1 MRLKAPSR
9 GLGVETYYIFLVLV
23 IMNKTIVLLTGAS
36 AGIGKATAELLMKKG
51 VIVYG
56 ASRSGGEQQKDKLSQ
71 GEIIP
76 VKMDVNSE
84 SDIQQVV
91 KHIIDTHGYLNA
103 VIANAGNGIAGAIEE
118 TSIDEVRYQFET
130 NFFGTVKT
138 IQACIPVF
146 HAQGYGKI
154 ITVSSLAG
162 VIPIP
167 FQTFYS
173 SVKAAL
179 MLFMNGLAMEL
190 KPFGIQCCT
199 ILPGDTKT
207 DFTSARKYT
216 QASQNENSFYYQT
229 MKHSVG
235 RMERDEQN
243 GMSAEAVARPI
254 VKQILNKRM
263 HTFYVTGIL
272 NQFYYHLFHVLPTD
286 WRLWI
291 IAKIYG

>member
-1 MRLKAPSR
+1 
-9 GLGVETYYIFLVLV
+9 
-23 IMNKTIVLLTGAS
+23 MNKTIVLLTGAS
-36 AGIGKATAELLMKKG
+36 AGIGKATAQLLMKKG

-56 ASRSGGEQQKDKLSQ
+56 ASRSGCEQQKDEYSG

-76 VKMDVNSE
+76 VTMDVNIE
-84 SDIQQVV
+84 TDIQIVV
-91 KHIIDTHGYLNA
+91 KQIINTHGKLDV

-130 NFFGTVKT
+130 NFFGVVKT
-138 IQACIPVF
+138 IQACLPIF
-146 HAQGYGKI
+146 RMQGYGKI

-173 SVKAAL
+173 SSKAAL
-179 MLFMNGLAMEL
+179 MLYMNGLAIEL
-190 KPFGIQCCT
+190 KPFGIQCST

-207 DFTSARKYT
+207 AFTSARKYT
-216 QASQNENSFYYQT
+216 QASQNEKSPYFQT
-229 MKHSVG
+229 MKQSVS
-235 RMERDEQN
+235 RMEHDEQN

-254 VKQILNKRM
+254 VQQVLNKRM

-272 NQFYYHLFHVLPTD
+272 NQFYYHLFNVLPTD

-291 IAKIYG
+291 IAKLYG

>member
-1 MRLKAPSR
+1 
-9 GLGVETYYIFLVLV
+9 
-23 IMNKTIVLLTGAS
+23 MNRTIVLLTGAS

-56 ASRSGGEQQKDKLSQ
+56 ASRSGCEQQKDEVSH

-84 SDIQQVV
+84 LDIQYVV
-91 KHIIDTHGYLNA
+91 KQIIDTHGHLDV

-130 NFFGTVKT
+130 NFFGVVKT
-138 IQACIPVF
+138 IQACLPVF
-146 HAQGYGKI
+146 REQGYGKI

-173 SVKAAL
+173 SSKAAL
-179 MLFMNGLAMEL
+179 MLYMNGLAIEI

-207 DFTSARKYT
+207 EFTSARKYT
-216 QASQNENSFYYQT
+216 QVSQNSTSPYYAT
-229 MKHSVG
+229 MKKSVG
-235 RMERDEQN
+235 RMEKDEQN

-254 VKQILNKRM
+254 VQQVINKRM
-263 HTFYVTGIL
+263 HTFYVTGIV
-272 NQFYYHLFHVLPTD
+272 NQVFYHLFNVLPTD

-291 IAKIYG
+291 IAKLYG

>member
-1 MRLKAPSR
+1 
-9 GLGVETYYIFLVLV
+9 LGGRNILISFSFSS
-23 IMNKTIVLLTGAS
+23 MNQTIVLLTGAS
-36 AGIGKATAELLMKKG
+36 AGIGKATAGLLMKNG

-56 ASRSGGEQQKDKLSQ
+56 ASRSGGTSQKDDISQ

-76 VKMDVNSE
+76 VKMDVNNE
-84 SDIQQVV
+84 ANIQSVV
-91 KHIIDTHGYLNA
+91 KQIIDTHGKLDV
-103 VIANAGNGIAGAIEE
+103 VIANAGNGVAGAIEE

-130 NFFGTVKT
+130 NFFGVVKT
-138 IQACIPVF
+138 IQACLPILR
-146 HAQGYGKI
+146 AQGYGKI

-179 MLFMNGLAMEL
+179 MLFMNGLAIEV

-207 DFTSARKYT
+207 AFTSARKYT
-216 QASQNENSFYYQT
+216 QASQNQKSAYYQT
-229 MKHSVG
+229 MKRSVG

-243 GMSAEAVARPI
+243 GMTAESVARPI
-254 VKQILNKRM
+254 VRQVLNKRM
-263 HTFYVTGIL
+263 HTFYVTGVV
-272 NQFYYHLFHVLPTD
+272 NQLFYHLFNVLPTD
-286 WRLWI
+286 FRLWI
-291 IAKIYG
+291 IGKLYG

>member
-1 MRLKAPSR
+1 
-9 GLGVETYYIFLVLV
+9 
-23 IMNKTIVLLTGAS
+23 MNPQIVLLTGAS
-36 AGIGKATAELLMKKG
+36 AGIGKATAQLLMKKG
-51 VIVYG
+51 AIVYG
-56 ASRSGGEQQKDKLSQ
+56 ASRSGCEPQQDVNSK

-76 VKMDVNSE
+76 VKMDVNNE
-84 SDIQQVV
+84 VNIQQVV
-91 KHIIDTHGYLNA
+91 KQILKDHGKLDV

-130 NFFGTVKT
+130 NFFGVVKT
-138 IQACIPVF
+138 IQTCLPIF
-146 HAQGYGKI
+146 REQGYGKI

-179 MLFMNGLAMEL
+179 MLFMNGLAIEV

-207 DFTSARKYT
+207 AFTSARKFT
-216 QASQNENSFYYQT
+216 QSSQNQQSAYYKT
-229 MKHSVG
+229 MKKSVG
-235 RMERDEQN
+235 RMEKDEQN

-254 VKQILNKRM
+254 VQQVMNKKM
-263 HTFYVTGIL
+263 NTFYVPGVV
-272 NQFYYHLFHVLPTD
+272 NQLFYHLFNILPTN

-291 IAKIYG
+291 IAKLYG

>member
-1 MRLKAPSR
+1 MKQQ
-9 GLGVETYYIFLVLV
+9 
-23 IMNKTIVLLTGAS
+23 IVLLTGAS
-36 AGIGKATAELLMKKG
+36 AGIGKAAAELLMKSG

-56 ASRSGGEQQKDKLSQ
+56 ASRSGGELQKDTISK
-71 GEIIP
+71 GEIRP
-76 VKMDVNSE
+76 VKI
-84 SDIQQVV
+84 DINNDLEIQTVV
-91 KHIIDTHGYLNA
+91 KQIIDTHGYLNA

-138 IQACIPVF
+138 IQACLPVF
-146 HAQGYGKI
+146 REQGYGKI

-162 VIPIP
+162 IIPIP

-179 MLFMNGLAMEL
+179 MLFMNGLAMEM

-216 QASQNENSFYYQT
+216 QASQNEKSVYFKT
-229 MKHSVG
+229 MKQSVG

-272 NQFYYHLFHVLPTD
+272 NQFYYHLFHVLPTN

-291 IAKIYG
+291 IAKLYG

>member
-1 MRLKAPSR
+1 
-9 GLGVETYYIFLVLV
+9 
-23 IMNKTIVLLTGAS
+23 MNQQIVLLTGAS

-51 VIVYG
+51 AIVYG
-56 ASRSGGEQQKDKLSQ
+56 ASRSGFKPQQDVNSK

-76 VKMDVNSE
+76 VKMDVNNE
-84 SDIQQVV
+84 LDIQQVV
-91 KHIIDTHGYLNA
+91 KQILKNHGKLDV

-130 NFFGTVKT
+130 NFFGVVKT
-138 IQACIPVF
+138 IQTCLPIF
-146 HAQGYGKI
+146 REQGYGKI

-179 MLFMNGLAMEL
+179 MLFMNGLSIEV

-207 DFTSARKYT
+207 KFTSARKFT
-216 QASQNENSFYYQT
+216 QSSQNPKSAYYKT
-229 MKHSVG
+229 MKKSVG
-235 RMERDEQN
+235 RMEQDEQN

-254 VKQILNKRM
+254 VQQVMNKKM
-263 HTFYVTGIL
+263 HTFYVTGFV
-272 NQFYYHLFHVLPTD
+272 NQLFYHLFNILPTN

-291 IAKIYG
+291 IAKLYG

>member
-1 MRLKAPSR
+1 
-9 GLGVETYYIFLVLV
+9 
-23 IMNKTIVLLTGAS
+23 MNQQIVLLTGAS

-56 ASRSGGEQQKDKLSQ
+56 ASRSGGERQKDTTTN

-76 VKMDVNSE
+76 VKLDVNNE
-84 SDIQQVV
+84 ADIQLVV
-91 KHIIDTHGYLNA
+91 KQIINTHGKLDV
-103 VIANAGNGIAGAIEE
+103 VIANAGNGIAGSIEE
-118 TSIDEVRYQFET
+118 TSIEEARYQFET
-130 NFFGTVKT
+130 NFFGVVKT
-138 IQACIPVF
+138 IQACLPVF
-146 HAQGYGKI
+146 RSQGYGKI

-179 MLFMNGLAMEL
+179 MLFMNGLAIET

-207 DFTSARKYT
+207 AFTSARKYT
-216 QASQNENSFYYQT
+216 QASQNEKSPYYST
-229 MKHSVG
+229 MKRSVG
-235 RMERDEQN
+235 RMEKDEQN

-254 VKQILNKRM
+254 VRQVLNKKM
-263 HTFYVTGIL
+263 HTFYVTGIV
-272 NQFYYHLFHVLPTD
+272 NQVFYHLFNVLPTD
-286 WRLWI
+286 FRLWI
-291 IAKIYG
+291 IGKLYG

>member
-1 MRLKAPSR
+1 
-9 GLGVETYYIFLVLV
+9 
-23 IMNKTIVLLTGAS
+23 MNQSIVFLTGAS
-36 AGIGKATAELLMKKG
+36 AGIGKATAELLMKNG
-51 VIVYG
+51 VIVYS
-56 ASRSGGEQQKDKLSQ
+56 ASRSGGLAQKDELSK
-71 GEIIP
+71 GEIIS
-76 VKMDVNSE
+76 VKMDVNNE
-84 SDIQQVV
+84 VEIQLIV
-91 KHIIDTHGYLNA
+91 KQIIDTHGKLDA

-138 IQACIPVF
+138 IQACIPIF
-146 HAQGYGKI
+146 RKQGYGKI

-179 MLFMNGLAMEL
+179 MLFMNGLSMEL

-199 ILPGDTKT
+199 IMPGDTKT
-207 DFTSARKYT
+207 DFTATRKYT
-216 QASQNENSFYYQT
+216 INSQNEKSPYYQT

-243 GMSAEAVARPI
+243 GMTALSVARPI
-254 VKQILNKRM
+254 VRQILNKRM

-272 NQFYYHLFHVLPTD
+272 NQFYYHLFNVLPTNV
-286 WRLWI
+286 RLWI
-291 IAKIYG
+291 IARIYG

>member
-1 MRLKAPSR
+1 
-9 GLGVETYYIFLVLV
+9 
-23 IMNKTIVLLTGAS
+23 MNKTIVLLTGAS
-36 AGIGKATAELLMKKG
+36 AGIGKATAALLMEKG

-56 ASRSGGEQQKDKLSQ
+56 ASRSGGERQRDEQSK

-76 VKMDVNSE
+76 ITMDVNKE

-91 KHIIDTHGYLNA
+91 KQIIDTHGKLD
-103 VIANAGNGIAGAIEE
+103 VIIANAGNGIAGAIEE

-130 NFFGTVKT
+130 NFFGVVKT
-138 IQACIPVF
+138 IQACLPVF
-146 HAQGYGKI
+146 RKQGHGKI

-173 SVKAAL
+173 SSKAAL
-179 MLFMNGLAMEL
+179 MLYMNGLTIEV

-207 DFTSARKYT
+207 AFTSARKYT
-216 QASQNENSFYYQT
+216 QASQNEKSVYFRT
-229 MKHSVG
+229 MRKSVS
-235 RMERDEQN
+235 RMEHDEQN
-243 GMSAEAVARPI
+243 GMSAESVARPI
-254 VKQILNKRM
+254 MQQVLNKRM

-272 NQFYYHLFHVLPTD
+272 NQFYYHLFNVLPTN

-291 IAKIYG
+291 IAKLYG

>member
-1 MRLKAPSR
+1 MILSLYKIFKTGMRQQ
-9 GLGVETYYIFLVLV
+9 
-23 IMNKTIVLLTGAS
+23 IVLLTGAS
-36 AGIGKATAELLMKKG
+36 AGIGKATAELLMKNG

-56 ASRSGGEQQKDKLSQ
+56 ASRSSGVPQKDEQSG

-76 VKMDVNSE
+76 VKMDVNIE
-84 SDIQQVV
+84 SDIQLVV
-91 KHIIDTHGYLNA
+91 NQIIEMHGKLDA

-130 NFFGTVKT
+130 NFFGVVKT
-138 IQACIPVF
+138 IQACLPIF
-146 HAQGYGKI
+146 RGQGYGKI

-179 MLFMNGLAMEL
+179 MLFMNGLAIEV

-216 QASQNENSFYYQT
+216 QSSQNEKSPYFET
-229 MKHSVG
+229 LKRSVG

-243 GMSAEAVARPI
+243 GMTADAVAKPI
-254 VKQILNKRM
+254 AQQILNKKM
-263 HTFYVTGIL
+263 HTFYVTGIV
-272 NQFYYHLFHVLPTD
+272 NQLYYHLFNVLPTN

-291 IAKIYG
+291 IAKLYG